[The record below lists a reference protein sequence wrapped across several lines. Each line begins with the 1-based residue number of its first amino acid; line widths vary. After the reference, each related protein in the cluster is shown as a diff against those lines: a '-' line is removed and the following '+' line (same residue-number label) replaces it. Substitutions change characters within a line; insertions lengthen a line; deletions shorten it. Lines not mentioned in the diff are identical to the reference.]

1 LNIGI
6 FALISVKE
14 MVYLKAVQKKIT
26 LMAVSASG
34 NHRSKNVSD
43 KI

>member
-1 LNIGI
+1 M
-6 FALISVKE
+6 FSPISVQD
-14 MVYLKAVQKKIT
+14 MVYLKAVQKIT
-26 LMAVSASG
+26 AKDVSASG